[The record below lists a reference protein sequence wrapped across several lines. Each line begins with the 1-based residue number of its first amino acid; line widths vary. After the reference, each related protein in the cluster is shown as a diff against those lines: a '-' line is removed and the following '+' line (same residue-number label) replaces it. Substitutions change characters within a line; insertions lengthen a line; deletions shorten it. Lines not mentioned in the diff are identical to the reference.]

1 MSNDRRNAIVTGASS
16 GVGAAIAEAFGKL
29 GWSVA
34 IGARRVER
42 LADTAKNVK
51 TAGGRAVLAHLD
63 VTRADSI
70 EEFFAA
76 AERTLGPI
84 DVVVNNAGLGV
95 PGRIHEIPIN
105 EIEAELATNLLGS
118 MLVTR
123 RALPSMIE
131 RRHGD
136 VVFVS
141 SMNSVSPRPFQAGYT
156 AAKAGVEG
164 FAAALRMDLEGTGV
178 RAITLRLGPTH
189 SEFGYS
195 WNTDTMGRV
204 LESWQRWGFLRHHDM
219 LDAVRA
225 AEAIVAAVTAPRGVQ
240 FDLVQLNPEAPIP
253 E

>member
-1 MSNDRRNAIVTGASS
+1 MTGERRSAAVTGASS
-16 GVGAAIAEAFGKL
+16 GVGAAIAEAFGRL

-34 IGARRVER
+34 IGARRAER
-42 LADTAKNVK
+42 LEETARAIEC
-51 TAGGRAVLAHLD
+51 AGGRAVTAHLD

-76 AERTLGPI
+76 TEAALGPI
-84 DVVVNNAGLGV
+84 DVVVNNAGIGV
-95 PGRIHEIPIN
+95 PGRIHELSVH
-105 EIEAELATNLLGS
+105 EIETEVATNLLGA

-131 RRHGD
+131 RRRGD
-136 VVFVS
+136 VVFIS
-141 SMNSVSPRPFQAGYT
+141 SMNSVLPRPFQAGYT

-195 WNTDTMGRV
+195 WTDDTMVQV
-204 LESWQRWGFLRHHDM
+204 LESWQRWGFLRYHDM
-219 LDAVRA
+219 LDSAQVAHAV
-225 AEAIVAAVTAPRGVQ
+225 IAAVTAPRGM
-240 FDLVQLNPEAPIP
+240 QLDVIQVNPEAPVAG
-253 E
+253 

>member
-1 MSNDRRNAIVTGASS
+1 MTGERRNAIVTGASS

-42 LADTAKNVK
+42 LEETARAVEA
-51 TAGGRAVLAHLD
+51 AGGRAVLTHLD

-70 EEFFAA
+70 EEFFAT
-76 AERTLGPI
+76 AEHALGPI
-84 DVVVNNAGLGV
+84 DVVVNNAGVGV
-95 PGRIHEIPIN
+95 PGRIHELSIN
-105 EIEAELATNLLGS
+105 EIENELATNLLGS
-118 MLVTR
+118 MLITR

-131 RRHGD
+131 RRRGD
-136 VVFVS
+136 VLFIS

-178 RAITLRLGPTH
+178 RAITLRLGPTR
-189 SEFGYS
+189 SEFGYG
-195 WNTDTMGRV
+195 WNSETMVRV
-204 LESWQRWGFLRHHDM
+204 LESWERWGFLRHHDM
-219 LDAVRA
+219 LDGAQVAHAV
-225 AEAIVAAVTAPRGVQ
+225 VAAVTSPRGMQLDV
-240 FDLVQLNPEAPIP
+240 VQLNPEAPIV

>member
-1 MSNDRRNAIVTGASS
+1 MTGGRRGAVVTGASS
-16 GVGAAIAEAFGKL
+16 GVGASIAEAFGKL

-34 IGARRVER
+34 IGARREER
-42 LADTAKNVK
+42 LADTAKNVE
-51 TAGGRAVLAHLD
+51 TAGGRAFAAHLD

-76 AERTLGPI
+76 AERAIGPI

-95 PGRIHEIPIN
+95 PGRIHELPIN

-123 RALPSMIE
+123 RALPSMLE
-131 RRHGD
+131 RRQGD

-141 SMNSVSPRPFQAGYT
+141 SMNSVAPRPFQSGYT

-164 FAAALRMDLEGTGV
+164 FAAALRMDLEGSGV
-178 RAITLRLGPTH
+178 RAITLRLGPTY

-195 WNTDTMGRV
+195 WNTDTMVRV
-204 LESWQRWGFLRHHDM
+204 LEAWERWGFLRHHDM
-219 LDAVRA
+219 LDSVRVGEAV
-225 AEAIVAAVTAPRGVQ
+225 VAAVTAPRGVQ
-240 FDLVQLNPEAPIP
+240 FELIQLNPEAPVT